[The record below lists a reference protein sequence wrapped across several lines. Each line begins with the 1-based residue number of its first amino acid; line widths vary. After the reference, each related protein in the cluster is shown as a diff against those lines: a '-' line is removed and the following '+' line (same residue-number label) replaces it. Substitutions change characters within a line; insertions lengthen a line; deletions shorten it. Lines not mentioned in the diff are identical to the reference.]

1 MEELLGYIGLLAT
14 LVSIVVQVL
23 KGVLPQKFP
32 TQLLTLIVSVIATV
46 LAVIVMGG
54 LSFTS
59 VLGGIFGS
67 FVVAFVSMN
76 GFDTLKDLF
85 TRYKYKGGE

>member
-1 MEELLGYIGLLAT
+1 MNSLLGYVGLLAT
-14 LVSIVVQVL
+14 LVSIIVQIF
-23 KGVLPQKFP
+23 KGVLPQSFP
-32 TQLLTLIVSVIATV
+32 TQLLTLIVSLITTV
-46 LAVIVMGG
+46 LAVIVFGG
-54 LSFTS
+54 ATLTTI
-59 VLGGIFGS
+59 LGGIFGS

>member
-1 MEELLGYIGLLAT
+1 MNSLLGYVGLLAT
-14 LVSIVVQVL
+14 LVSIIVQIL
-23 KGVLPQKFP
+23 KGVLPQSFP
-32 TQLLTLIVSVIATV
+32 TQLLTLIVSLITTV
-46 LAVIVMGG
+46 LAVIVFGG
-54 LSFTS
+54 ATLTT
-59 VLGGIFGS
+59 IFGS

>member
-1 MEELLGYIGLLAT
+1 MNSLLGYVGLLAT
-14 LVSIVVQVL
+14 LVSVIVQIL
-23 KGVLPQKFP
+23 KGVLPQSFP
-32 TQLLTLIVSVIATV
+32 TQLLTLIVSLITTV
-46 LAVIVMGG
+46 LAVIVFGG
-54 LSFTS
+54 VTLTTI
-59 VLGGIFGS
+59 LGGIFGS

>member
-1 MEELLGYIGLLAT
+1 MNSLLGYVGLLAT
-14 LVSIVVQVL
+14 LVSIIVQIL
-23 KGVLPQKFP
+23 KGVLPQGFP
-32 TQLLTLIVSVIATV
+32 TQLLTLIISLITTV
-46 LAVIVMGG
+46 LAVIVFGG
-54 LSFTS
+54 ATLTTI
-59 VLGGIFGS
+59 LGGIFGS